1 MRQWKYTLK
10 NSKALRN
17 AINNE
22 NYLEILKEL
31 IKSYK
36 QIVKI
41 EIKDGI
47 ISMSEEENTL
57 NDYISDIQNYIDYEL
72 MDIEN
77 INQEDDIN
85 YFLTDLYDLCDD
97 LNIWISL

>member
-10 NSKALRN
+10 NSKELRN

-47 ISMSEEENTL
+47 ISMSEEEDTL

-85 YFLTDLYDLCDD
+85 YFLNDLYDLCDN

>member
-77 INQEDDIN
+77 KQKIAQEI
-85 YFLTDLYDLCDD
+85 L
-97 LNIWISL
+97 SRPVA